1 MLASSGVVSA
11 SNVEMLS
18 RLCFCS
24 MRCVRSSMDT
34 VSISPILSALESSD
48 KMLLYGVSKHLIGRL
63 TRKPCRSL
71 YGESA
76 PQGLWPAGAPHA
88 SLDDLGLQGMSS
100 NTYHSNISPQ
110 HVLNH
115 LCRSPTG
122 IFTTVCVVSSL
133 PGFSSRSGL
142 TGILELA
149 SP

>member
-1 MLASSGVVSA
+1 MLLASSGVVSA

-63 TRKPCRSL
+63 TRKPCGSL
-71 YGESA
+71 
-76 PQGLWPAGAPHA
+76 
-88 SLDDLGLQGMSS
+88 
-100 NTYHSNISPQ
+100 
-110 HVLNH
+110 
-115 LCRSPTG
+115 TG